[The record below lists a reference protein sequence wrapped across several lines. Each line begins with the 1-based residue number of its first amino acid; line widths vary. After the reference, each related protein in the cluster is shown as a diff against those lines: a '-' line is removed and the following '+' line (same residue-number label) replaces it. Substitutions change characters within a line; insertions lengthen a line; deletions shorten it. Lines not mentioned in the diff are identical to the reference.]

1 MKLLLWFSTYCCN
14 EGIGWQKEHP
24 EWGDGMPMPDGIGR
38 NPQPTVIHTINMNH
52 PEARRY
58 IIETV
63 CTALKENG
71 VDYYRE
77 DTCRFMEAP
86 TKMAEQASAR

>member
-1 MKLLLWFSTYCCN
+1 
-14 EGIGWQKEHP
+14 
-24 EWGDGMPMPDGIGR
+24 MPDGIGR

-77 DTCRFMEAP
+77 DTLPVYGGADEDGRTGVGEMKAVQQMYDFWDAVGSVSRH
-86 TKMAEQASAR
+86 AD